1 MKGLILK
8 DLYSSKSYAYIYGLF
23 LVVYAAMVVINGAS
37 IIGALPCL
45 LLGMLPSTLQA
56 ADEGSRWLQYSACLP
71 YTRSQIVSAKYII
84 SIIFNA
90 ASAAVLLIANVLNAV
105 FVEHDLSQLASLPIW
120 AALYLSV
127 GIFGALCLPFI
138 FRLGVEKG
146 RIVYMVFGG
155 LMGACVGAMG
165 ATSAGLVLG
174 EIPNIA
180 VIMAAVFAIAVV
192 LFAISWA
199 VSIAAFKKRQ
209 L

>member
-199 VSIAAFKKRQ
+199 ASIAAFKKRQ